1 MRRSIRALAATAVLL
16 VLLCGAAFGQGYG
29 GSDGHSSSQTRPRI
43 GEQFRVTF
51 HGFRPLS
58 RVTLFL
64 FSDPVRLGEFDAD
77 AKGEV
82 TADITLPPTT
92 PIGKHHIVADGLGAT
107 GEAIRGQIAVTVQDA
122 TPSAIAFTGSNASNL
137 LALSGVLIMVGLA
150 GMFAARRRLEPGAA
164 PR

>member
-1 MRRSIRALAATAVLL
+1 MRRSIRALAATGVLL
-16 VLLCGAAFGQGYG
+16 VLLCGTAFGQGYG
-29 GSDGHSSSQTRPRI
+29 GSDGHSTSQTRPRI

-64 FSDPVRLGEFDAD
+64 FSDPVRLGEFAAD

-82 TADITLPPTT
+82 IADITLPATT
-92 PIGKHHIVADGLGAT
+92 PIGEHHIVADGLGAT

-122 TPSAIAFTGSNASNL
+122 TPSAIAFTGSNASNM
-137 LALSGVLIMVGLA
+137 LALSGVLIVVGLA
-150 GMFAARRRLEPGAA
+150 GMFAARRRLEPEAA
-164 PR
+164 SR